1 MNLKRINSISFLRV
15 FSILSIVIYHLSRA
29 SIDAGFTPS
38 MSHEMDILSMLGVS
52 FFIIISGASLNV
64 SMKKNRSTLDF
75 FKKRIKSI
83 YIPFWTAYIIV
94 SILLY
99 LSRGSISLGTDVYKL
114 LLTFSG
120 MDGWLGWRTQ
130 TYYLIGEW
138 FTGFILILYLFA
150 PLIFIGVTKNKWIM
164 LSLSFVVS
172 FFSYNF
178 NDDLRNYIDILN
190 PVSMWNPGTRLFEF
204 VFGFIIYD
212 YILGD
217 KKTRISLFMISLFI
231 CIAYIL
237 SPKIIINT
245 YVFVPFFIAM
255 FCFISIVYESIITS
269 DSVNKK
275 IEYASG
281 FSFFVFLFHH
291 IIIYEA
297 YDYGIINYKTDFQFY
312 FGFISI
318 IVLCVLLSKPAML
331 ISSRFK

>member
-1 MNLKRINSISFLRV
+1 MNWKRINSISFLRV

-99 LSRGSISLGTDVYKL
+99 LSRGRISLGTDVYKL

-237 SPKIIINT
+237 SPK
-245 YVFVPFFIAM
+245 
-255 FCFISIVYESIITS
+255 
-269 DSVNKK
+269 
-275 IEYASG
+275 
-281 FSFFVFLFHH
+281 
-291 IIIYEA
+291 
-297 YDYGIINYKTDFQFY
+297 
-312 FGFISI
+312 
-318 IVLCVLLSKPAML
+318 
-331 ISSRFK
+331 